1 MKTRAVLALSA
12 LLASGLAVGAEAA
25 VKKPKPVPPVCNLVL
40 DAKADATAFAVLA
53 SGGPNESGLDII
65 SADIATDAKTLTTVI
80 RVDSDPAAL
89 STSPNGG
96 AWYFV
101 FETPAGK
108 FYTFARSTKSY
119 SGYGVGGY
127 DATTGQRATIG
138 AGVGII
144 DSTKKEI
151 RVSVPLSLVPGL
163 KAGTKITGIA
173 PYTQREF
180 TVLGGGATPTADSAE
195 GTKSYTAGAKSC
207 VTPGK

>member
-12 LLASGLAVGAEAA
+12 ILASGLAAGADAA
-25 VKKPKPVPPVCNLVL
+25 VKKPKPVPPVCNLVS
-40 DAKADATAFAVLA
+40 DAKGDATAFAVLA
-53 SGGPNESGLDII
+53 SGAPNEPGLDII
-65 SADIATDAKTLTTVI
+65 SADIATDAKTLTAVL
-80 RVDSDPAAL
+80 RLDGDPAAL

-101 FETPAGK
+101 FETPGGK
-108 FYTFARSTKSY
+108 YYTFARSTKSLTAF
-119 SGYGVGGY
+119 GVGGY

-138 AGVGII
+138 SGSGTI
-144 DSTKKEI
+144 DSAKKEV

-163 KAGTKITGIA
+163 KPGVKITGIA

-180 TVLGGGATPTADSAE
+180 TANGGGATPTADTAE
-195 GTKSYTAGAKSC
+195 GSKSYTAGAKSC